1 MGDAGVLIVE
11 KEGPVSIVTLNRPE
25 VFNAFN
31 GELRSRLR
39 EAVDEISAD
48 PLTRIAVL
56 QGAGPGFCAGAD
68 LKEGLAENVT
78 EQIEREYKPFLLAIA
93 ESPKLWIASVHGSAA
108 GIGGALAM
116 ACDLT
121 VMDAKSNIY
130 LAFAAIGLIPDGG
143 ATWHLVR
150 AMGRKRAIETIV
162 EGRRIS
168 AEECLRHG
176 LANRIAPEGQ
186 ASVVARQWAHD
197 LAAGAPLAQSAAKK
211 AINAAIGLSLDET
224 ISLEAQLQYGL
235 TQSKDFR
242 DGVAAFFGKRKP
254 VFSGR

>member
-1 MGDAGVLIVE
+1 MAEQGVLIVE

-31 GELRSRLR
+31 GELRTKLR
-39 EAVDEISAD
+39 EAIEETNAD
-48 PLTRIAVL
+48 AQTRVAVIR
-56 QGAGPGFCAGAD
+56 GSGPGFCAGAD
-68 LKEGLAENVT
+68 LKEGLDGSVT
-78 EQIEREYKPFLLAIA
+78 EQIEREYKPFLMAIA
-93 ESPKLWIASVHGSAA
+93 ESPKLWIASIHGSAA

-116 ACDLT
+116 ACDLA

-162 EGRRIS
+162 EGGKIS

-176 LANRIAPEGQ
+176 LANRIAAEGQ
-186 ASVVARQWAHD
+186 AFPVALQWAQE
-197 LAAGAPLAQSAAKK
+197 LSAGAPLAQAAAKK
-211 AINAAIGLSLDET
+211 AINAAIGLSLAET

-242 DGVAAFFGKRKP
+242 DGVAAFFEKRKP

>member
-1 MGDAGVLIVE
+1 MQDRDVLVLE
-11 KEGPVSIVTLNRPE
+11 REGPVSIVTLNRPA

-31 GELRSRLR
+31 ADLRARLS
-39 EAVDEISAD
+39 EAVEEVNAD
-48 PLTRIAVL
+48 PGTRIVVL
-56 QGAGPGFCAGAD
+56 RGAGPGFCAGAD

-78 EQIEREYKPFLLAIA
+78 EQIEREYKPFLMAIA
-93 ESPKLWIASVHGSAA
+93 SSPKLWIACVHGSAA

-121 VMDAKSNIY
+121 VMDAKSSMY

-143 ATWHLVR
+143 TTWHLVR

-168 AEECLRHG
+168 ADECLRYG

-186 ASVVARQWAHD
+186 AFQLACDWAKE
-197 LAAGAPLAQSAAKK
+197 LSAGAPQAQAAAKR
-211 AINAAIGLSLDET
+211 ALNAAIGMSLEET

-235 TQSKDFR
+235 TQSRDFR
-242 DGVAAFFGKRKP
+242 DGVAAFLGKRKP
-254 VFSGR
+254 VFTGR